1 MDETGFLD
9 VADDLS
15 TGSRE
20 ADWRSAISRAYYAA
34 FHKARRFLR
43 HNGFTVPRAEQ
54 AHAYL
59 WLRLS
64 NARHP
69 DVDNAGLE
77 LGQLRTARNKADYDV
92 DIPVDHAECIDHVQV
107 AAGIIQLL
115 DDLTKEAAILARVL
129 DAIKIYE
136 HDVLREVTWRP

>member
-1 MDETGFLD
+1 M
-9 VADDLS
+9 
-15 TGSRE
+15 
-20 ADWRSAISRAYYAA
+20 
-34 FHKARRFLR
+34 
-43 HNGFTVPRAEQ
+43 
-54 AHAYL
+54 

-64 NARHP
+64 NTRHP

-77 LGQLRTARNKADYDV
+77 LGQLRTARNQADYDV

-136 HDVLREVTWRP
+136 RDVLREVTWHP

>member
-1 MDETGFLD
+1 M
-9 VADDLS
+9 
-15 TGSRE
+15 
-20 ADWRSAISRAYYAA
+20 
-34 FHKARRFLR
+34 
-43 HNGFTVPRAEQ
+43 
-54 AHAYL
+54 
-59 WLRLS
+59 
-64 NARHP
+64 
-69 DVDNAGLE
+69 
-77 LGQLRTARNKADYDV
+77 

>member
-1 MDETGFLD
+1 
-9 VADDLS
+9 
-15 TGSRE
+15 
-20 ADWRSAISRAYYAA
+20 
-34 FHKARRFLR
+34 
-43 HNGFTVPRAEQ
+43 
-54 AHAYL
+54 L

-77 LGQLRTARNKADYDV
+77 LGQLRTARNKADDDV
-92 DIPVDHAECIDHVQV
+92 DIPVDQAECIDHIQV
-107 AAGIIQLL
+107 ATDIVQLL

-136 HDVLREVTWRP
+136 RDVLREVTWRP